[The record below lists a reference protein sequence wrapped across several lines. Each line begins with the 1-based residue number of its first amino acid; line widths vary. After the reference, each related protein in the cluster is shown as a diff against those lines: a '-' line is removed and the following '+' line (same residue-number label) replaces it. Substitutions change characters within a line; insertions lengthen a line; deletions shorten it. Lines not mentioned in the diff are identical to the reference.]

1 VSGGREARARRS
13 IADLVGRLGR
23 TRAAVA
29 LVAVAA
35 VALAAGLVCGR
46 SGGSGP
52 ADAAARLV
60 PASALVYL
68 HLSTDRHRA
77 ADRRLAR
84 IARVLPVLGRL
95 RDRLATA
102 ISPRAL
108 DVERDVLPWLGDEL
122 AYAAVSPADSVVLAA
137 VADRRRAE
145 ALVAR
150 VGNLSGA
157 ERYRGMR
164 LLVAGPTAIAFV
176 GDFLA
181 VGTEAA
187 VRAAIDRDQG
197 DGARLAD
204 LPAYR
209 RVAAGN
215 PDDRSIDAYASAAGV
230 RQVLAPRDGL
240 PGALGALLDRPG
252 LSAAGAAVTAEDGGL
267 GAHVRIAGGGPHDAA
282 FEPVLLERVPEG
294 AAAYVGIRG
303 ALRLVRVLERL
314 GAARQL
320 ERVGDALADE
330 AGIEFDRDLLAPL
343 SGELALAVTGAGED
357 PAATGGGAPVV
368 TLKARTADQRRT
380 ESALARLQEPLA
392 RRLAL
397 AGTVPRFE
405 AEAIGGLPAFTLR
418 VTPEL
423 GPSYA
428 VNDGAVVISTA
439 PAGLEPPRG
448 TLAAARG
455 FEATIGDVPARAD
468 SLVFLDLRQLLALG
482 EQTGL
487 TAIPG
492 LATARD
498 DLSRVR
504 AAGAVI
510 AQDPAHP
517 SDTTA
522 ELFLEIP

>member
-1 VSGGREARARRS
+1 MSRAAAVRG
-13 IADLVGRLGR
+13 ALARLGPR
-23 TRAAVA
+23 RAAP
-29 LVAVAA
+29 
-35 VALAAGLVCGR
+35 ALAAIAALALGAGLVCARGED
-46 SGGSGP
+46 GP

-68 HLSTDRHRA
+68 HLSTDPERD
-77 ADRRLAR
+77 ADARLAR
-84 IARVLPVLGRL
+84 LAGSLPAVGRL
-95 RDRLATA
+95 RDRIVAA
-102 ISPRAL
+102 VSPQGFDL
-108 DVERDVLPWLGDEL
+108 ERDVRPWLGDEL
-122 AYAAVSPADSVVLAA
+122 AYAAVSPTDSVVLAA
-137 VADRRRAE
+137 VADRPKAE

-157 ERYRGMR
+157 ERYRGVR
-164 LLVAGPTAIAFV
+164 LLVAGPTALAFV
-176 GDFLA
+176 GGFLA

-187 VRAAIDRDQG
+187 VRAAVDLEQG

-209 RVAAGN
+209 RASEGR
-215 PDDRSIDAYASAAGV
+215 PPERSLDAYASAAGV
-230 RQVLAPRDGL
+230 REVLAPRDGL

-252 LSAAGAAVTAEDGGL
+252 LTAAGASVSAEERGL
-267 GAHVRIAGGGPHDAA
+267 RAHVRLAGGAPRDAA

-294 AAAYVGIRG
+294 AAAYAGVRG
-303 ALRLVRVLERL
+303 ALRLARVLGRL
-314 GAARQL
+314 GAERPLEQL
-320 ERVGDALADE
+320 GALAEE
-330 AGIEFDRDLLAPL
+330 AGIELDRDLLAPL
-343 SGELALAVTGAGED
+343 SGELAIAVTGASQDRAGS
-357 PAATGGGAPVV
+357 GGGAPVV
-368 TLKARTADQRRT
+368 TLKARTADARRT
-380 ESALARLQEPLA
+380 EAALARLQEPIA
-392 RRLAL
+392 RRLAVP
-397 AGTVPRFE
+397 GTIPAWQ
-405 AEAIGGLPAFTLR
+405 AESIGGLQAFTLR

-428 VNDGAVVISTA
+428 VAEDGIVISTA

-448 TLAAARG
+448 TLAAVRG

-468 SLVFLDLRQLLALG
+468 SLVFLDLRQLLAIG

-498 DLSRVR
+498 DLGRVR

-510 AQDPAHP
+510 TEDPAHP